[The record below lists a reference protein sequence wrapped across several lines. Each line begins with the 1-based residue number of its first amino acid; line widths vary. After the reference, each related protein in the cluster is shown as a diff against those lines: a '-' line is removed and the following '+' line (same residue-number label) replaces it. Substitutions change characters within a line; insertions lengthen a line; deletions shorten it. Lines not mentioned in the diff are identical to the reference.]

1 MNTVKKAL
9 KSILFNSA
17 YKYKIKLFYILYII

>member
-1 MNTVKKAL
+1 MNTFKNAL
-9 KSILFNSA
+9 KSTLFNLA